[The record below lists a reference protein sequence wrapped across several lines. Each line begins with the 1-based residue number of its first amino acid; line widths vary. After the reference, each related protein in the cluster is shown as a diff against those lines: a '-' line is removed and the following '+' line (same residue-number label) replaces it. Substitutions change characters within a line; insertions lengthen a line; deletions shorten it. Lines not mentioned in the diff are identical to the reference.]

1 MRRALLLTVF
11 GLAVLWAAQLRDL
24 SGHVELVTDPRM
36 PARVYLFKD
45 KTPFRLSPVQAM
57 LPLKV
62 DLFYR
67 ERLWT
72 AAPSPDTLEVT
83 CNDQSHFLLL
93 KGGATFDLPAG
104 HYRVEAYRGLFYI
117 PVSQEFDVKAGETRR
132 VSLALKDWTGG
143 ASKDWISG
151 DDHIHLTRLR
161 QDDDVFL
168 RWLEA

>member
-24 SGHVELVTDPRM
+24 SGHVELVTDPLM

-45 KTPFRLSPVQAM
+45 KQPFRLSPVQAL

-72 AAPSPDTLEVT
+72 NGALPETLEVT

-93 KGGATFDLPAG
+93 RVRANFDLPAG
-104 HYRVEAYRGLFYI
+104 HYRVEAYRGL
-117 PVSQEFDVKAGETRR
+117 
-132 VSLALKDWTGG
+132 
-143 ASKDWISG
+143 
-151 DDHIHLTRLR
+151 
-161 QDDDVFL
+161 
-168 RWLEA
+168 